1 MLDVI
6 KYLKKLYAS
15 VGQIYD
21 LVIAHS
27 RRHSKGGA
35 DEVSLDASQITSG
48 VLSIDRI
55 PTIPYTKTDFAD
67 QDLKTTSSPVFAGLT
82 VNGNAVVKGSISTDG
97 FVFLQGLIGT
107 GQTDA
112 SGNATITFS
121 TAFPSTPL
129 VFVQAVDPNA
139 QGIVI
144 DVVSVS
150 TTGFTVKARKVTGI
164 TSGSAGDHYHSF
176 TPSGSIGSAGDHY
189 HSFTPSGSIGYAGGH
204 SHTISAVSDHSHS
217 FSATTG
223 YEDSIKGVYNFV
235 FQDCPSGHTNCQLYG
250 YTISLV
256 ADQYHRHNVSG
267 TTSSAGGHDHGGY
280 TGSVGDHSHSFT
292 GSTGNTSTAGGHT
305 HSFTGST
312 GNTSTAGAHTHSVD
326 APVLSVNFVWIAVK
340 V

>member
-1 MLDVI
+1 MTLYNPVYKFFEGI
-6 KYLKKLYAS
+6 K
-15 VGQIYD
+15 
-21 LVIAHS
+21 
-27 RRHSKGGA
+27 
-35 DEVSLDASQITSG
+35 
-48 VLSIDRI
+48 
-55 PTIPYTKTDFAD
+55 
-67 QDLKTTSSPVFAGLT
+67 
-82 VNGNAVVKGSISTDG
+82 
-97 FVFLQGLIGT
+97 GT

-112 SGNATITFS
+112 SGNATITFPI
-121 TAFPSTPL
+121 AFPSPPL
-129 VFVQAVDPNA
+129 VFVHAVDANA
-139 QGIVI
+139 RGIVI

-217 FSATTG
+217 FSAITD
-223 YEDSIKGVYNFV
+223 YEDRYVYV
-235 FQDCPSGHTNCQLYG
+235 MGDADLQSCPSGHSTCQ
-250 YTISLV
+250 ISSITYSPV
-256 ADQYHRHNVSG
+256 ANVQHTHSVRG
-267 TTSSAGGHDHGGY
+267 STGSAGGHDHGGY
-280 TGSVGDHSHSFT
+280 TGSVGDHSHSFS

-326 APVLSVNFVWIAVK
+326 APVLSVNFVWIAIK

>member
-1 MLDVI
+1 MTLYNPVYKFFEGI
-6 KYLKKLYAS
+6 K
-15 VGQIYD
+15 
-21 LVIAHS
+21 
-27 RRHSKGGA
+27 
-35 DEVSLDASQITSG
+35 
-48 VLSIDRI
+48 
-55 PTIPYTKTDFAD
+55 
-67 QDLKTTSSPVFAGLT
+67 
-82 VNGNAVVKGSISTDG
+82 
-97 FVFLQGLIGT
+97 GT

-112 SGNATITFS
+112 NGDATITFPI
-121 TAFPSTPL
+121 AFPSPPL
-129 VFVQAVDPNA
+129 VFVHAIDANA
-139 QGIVI
+139 RGIVI

-189 HSFTPSGSIGYAGGH
+189 HSFTPSGSIGSAGDHYHSFTPSGSIGNAGGH

-217 FSATTG
+217 FSATSGGPSSTWLAI
-223 YEDSIKGVYNFV
+223 DVY
-235 FQDCPSGHTNCQLYG
+235 FQTCPAGHSDCQYSGFYYCYVGDNTHTH
-250 YTISLV
+250 S
-256 ADQYHRHNVSG
+256 VSG
-267 TTSSAGGHDHGGY
+267 TTGSAGGHDHGGY

-312 GNTSTAGAHTHSVD
+312 GNTSTAGAHTHSFTGSTGNTSTAGAHTHSVD

>member
-1 MLDVI
+1 MTLYNPVYKFFEGI
-6 KYLKKLYAS
+6 K
-15 VGQIYD
+15 
-21 LVIAHS
+21 
-27 RRHSKGGA
+27 
-35 DEVSLDASQITSG
+35 
-48 VLSIDRI
+48 
-55 PTIPYTKTDFAD
+55 
-67 QDLKTTSSPVFAGLT
+67 
-82 VNGNAVVKGSISTDG
+82 
-97 FVFLQGLIGT
+97 GT

-112 SGNATITFS
+112 NGNATITFPI
-121 TAFPSTPL
+121 AFPSPPL
-129 VFVQAVDPNA
+129 VFVHAVDSNA
-139 QGIVI
+139 RGIVI

-217 FSATTG
+217 FSATSGDPSSTAPII
-223 YEDSIKGVYNFV
+223 YYYFKT
-235 FQDCPSGHTNCQLYG
+235 CPSGHDNCQVSSVDWVFAG
-250 YTISLV
+250 DKTHTH
-256 ADQYHRHNVSG
+256 DVSG
-267 TTSSAGGHDHGGY
+267 TTGSAGGHDHGGY
-280 TGSVGDHSHSFT
+280 TGSVGDHNHSFT

-326 APVLSVNFVWIAVK
+326 APVLSVNFVWIAIK